1 MADRKWTTGD
11 VEDVIDSGRR
21 VARLVLEV
29 FAPYL
34 ALAPADKVGP
44 FLAADEKTRAEAV
57 AAVRAR
63 LVAEGCPGGLA
74 DVHLDGALAMIQ
86 AGHPLDAAADRSR
99 RH

>member
-1 MADRKWTTGD
+1 MAERKWTTGD
-11 VEDVIDSGRR
+11 VEDIIDSGRR

-44 FLAADEKTRAEAV
+44 FLA
-57 AAVRAR
+57 VRAR
-63 LVAEGCPGGLA
+63 LVAEGCPVGLA